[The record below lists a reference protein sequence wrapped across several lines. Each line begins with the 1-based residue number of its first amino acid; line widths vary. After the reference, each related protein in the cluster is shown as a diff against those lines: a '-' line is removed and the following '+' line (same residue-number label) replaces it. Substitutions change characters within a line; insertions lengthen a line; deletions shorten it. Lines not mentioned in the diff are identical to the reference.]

1 MPVLGFM
8 EITGETQGKIEGS
21 IDSSGDS
28 SGDMPQGNIMIF
40 GFDHIVE
47 IPRSQNTGLP
57 TGRRIH
63 NDITIVKEVDKSTP
77 RLYKALCEGE
87 NLTKIELSWNR
98 PIKDLSEKEQY
109 YLISLRNAIITRI
122 QPVISQDFAYSIKDY
137 KIMEK
142 ISFAYEKI
150 IWTWKPDNIVHEDS
164 WIEPNKI
171 IVRKNSSS

>member
-1 MPVLGFM
+1 MPVMGFM

-21 IDSSGDS
+21 GE
-28 SGDMPQGNIMIF
+28 MPRGNIKIF
-40 GFDHIVE
+40 GFEHIVE

-57 TGRRIH
+57 TGPRIH
-63 NDITIVKEVDKSTP
+63 NDIVIVKEVDKSTP

-87 NLTKIELSWNR
+87 KLTRIELSWNR
-98 PIKDLSEKEQY
+98 PLKDLSENENY

-122 QPVISQDFAYSIKDY
+122 QPVISQEYPIKDY

-150 IWTWKPDNIVHEDS
+150 IWTWKPDNIIHEDS

-171 IVRKNSSS
+171 IVRKNSNS